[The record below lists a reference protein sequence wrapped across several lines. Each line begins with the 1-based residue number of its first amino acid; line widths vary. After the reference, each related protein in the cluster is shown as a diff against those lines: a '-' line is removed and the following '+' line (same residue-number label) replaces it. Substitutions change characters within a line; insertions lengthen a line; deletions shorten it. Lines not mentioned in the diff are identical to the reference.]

1 MKNNV
6 IKPNDLSFMNQI
18 DNTFSFFYFNEK
30 QFILLPTFI
39 KKFSD
44 VHYDFYGQSTKISMI
59 GKYDQKLCLDFK
71 INHIVSDH
79 SKSSFSIALNM
90 DSSLIIFNEIDSFNE
105 ELKNQILQSIY
116 STHVC
121 LVFNCKADL
130 SFLSESQRHFYN
142 LNNLTIENKF
152 KNF

>member
-44 VHYDFYGQSTKISMI
+44 VHYDFYGQNTKKSMI
-59 GKYDQKLCLDFK
+59 GKYEQKICLDFN
-71 INHIVSDH
+71 INHIVYDDDE
-79 SKSSFSIALNM
+79 SSFSMALNM

-116 STHVC
+116 SAHVC
-121 LVFNCKADL
+121 LFLNCKANL
-130 SFLSESQRHFYN
+130 SFLHNSQRPTYD
-142 LNNLTIENKF
+142 LNNITIENKF